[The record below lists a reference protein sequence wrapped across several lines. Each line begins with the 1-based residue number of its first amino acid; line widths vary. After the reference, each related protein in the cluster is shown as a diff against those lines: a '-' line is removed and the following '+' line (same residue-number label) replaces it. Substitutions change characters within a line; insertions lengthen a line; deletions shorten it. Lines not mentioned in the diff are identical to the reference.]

1 MVIVTKIGDYYAGG
15 EEKMDKEQILQRLF
29 SQTKEDKDILLEQLV
44 FCKFADEYDFENYFR
59 IGKLRESD
67 LFCLISFLYHQ
78 DCFLMMM
85 DIMNRYRDRF
95 VSHDESLLRELDFSE
110 QFISRIARLENAAK
124 C

>member
-1 MVIVTKIGDYYAGG
+1 MVIVTKIGDYHAGG

-78 DCFLMMM
+78 DCFLMML

>member
-1 MVIVTKIGDYYAGG
+1 M
-15 EEKMDKEQILQRLF
+15 EKEQILQRLF
-29 SQTKEDKDILLEQLV
+29 SQTKEDKEILLEQLV

-59 IGKLRESD
+59 IGELKESD

-78 DCFLMMM
+78 DCFLMML

-110 QFISRIARLENAAK
+110 QFISRIARLENVAG